1 MALPPLQ
8 NLLDLLPDNT
18 QGLIEPVD
26 LRSITTDLYE
36 GILGVENTLTGF
48 VRTDGAVTMD
58 DGYSPSALLS
68 VATKEYVDSILF
80 PEDFVQKSGSTMTGD
95 LFLPLYLPTE
105 YTQAAHK
112 GYVDSAISSFV
123 NQYITTNTTNFS
135 LITTTPTE
143 VIVKGLRAGQ
153 NVQLTN
159 EGEDIAI
166 KASVEGTGGD
176 VRTDIS
182 NEFDLG
188 TTQTFD
194 KAKLGGASGY
204 DLGEAVEW
212 NVVEVLETSDAV
224 ATGSGGF
231 NDNGI
236 TYEILVD
243 LPFDRPIDL
252 SAVVQAFET
261 NIPTS
266 AISTSGYSVRIQ
278 DAQEVS
284 GNFYRLERE
293 GLQSSIIAGRHY
305 NTSSGDPKCETLL
318 TGFSRSFSAS
328 VQEWDIPP
336 LTGVAS
342 DSRYAEVVGKIEGLS
357 KVYKLSGSNPDPE
370 MITFKLEFFVTY
382 LGSYISESA
391 FNGGLIKWRYAD
403 SSDISSITPTVINA
417 S

>member
-80 PEDFVQKSGSTMTGD
+80 PEDFVQKTGSTMSGD

-166 KASVEGTGGD
+166 KARRCT
-176 VRTDIS
+176 
-182 NEFDLG
+182 
-188 TTQTFD
+188 
-194 KAKLGGASGY
+194 
-204 DLGEAVEW
+204 
-212 NVVEVLETSDAV
+212 
-224 ATGSGGF
+224 
-231 NDNGI
+231 
-236 TYEILVD
+236 
-243 LPFDRPIDL
+243 
-252 SAVVQAFET
+252 
-261 NIPTS
+261 
-266 AISTSGYSVRIQ
+266 
-278 DAQEVS
+278 
-284 GNFYRLERE
+284 
-293 GLQSSIIAGRHY
+293 H
-305 NTSSGDPKCETLL
+305 
-318 TGFSRSFSAS
+318 
-328 VQEWDIPP
+328 
-336 LTGVAS
+336 
-342 DSRYAEVVGKIEGLS
+342 
-357 KVYKLSGSNPDPE
+357 
-370 MITFKLEFFVTY
+370 
-382 LGSYISESA
+382 
-391 FNGGLIKWRYAD
+391 
-403 SSDISSITPTVINA
+403 
-417 S
+417 